1 MRFATKL
8 TVLLA
13 LIFLALLIAPVYA
26 SIIVPNQGEY
36 LGYEN
41 GTYTFLPAGTYSSVQ
56 RINDVWY
63 VNGVV
68 FTGGPTVFTITVTQV
83 GGGTISPDTTTVNY
97 GDSVTFTF
105 TPNSGAGINALVI
118 DGNVVSPASTYT
130 FTDVTATHAVSVEW
144 TAGGNQQLG
153 TSGEPGKGGVFL
165 ASPTP
170 SPTKTSVQKPSP
182 TTYLTL
188 DNITNAIAIVTV
200 VGGVLGA
207 HFKFKIFSKIKI
219 PKL

>member
-1 MRFATKL
+1 MHFTKQL
-8 TVLLA
+8 VVLSVLV
-13 LIFLALLIAPVYA
+13 FLVLFLAPVYA
-26 SIIVPNQGEY
+26 SIVVPSQGEY

-83 GGGTISPDTTTVNY
+83 GGGAISPDTLTVNY
-97 GDSVTFTF
+97 GNSVTFTF
-105 TPNSGAGINALVI
+105 TPNSDVGINALVI

-130 FTDVTATHAVSVEW
+130 FTDVTATHTVSVEW
-144 TAGGNQQLG
+144 TAGGNSQLG
-153 TSGEPGKGGVFL
+153 TSGEPGKSGVPV
-165 ASPTP
+165 ATPTP

-188 DNITNAIAIVTV
+188 DNITNAIAIVIV